1 MTGYM
6 KRDMRAGG
14 TTPRQPKHNY
24 EALGFGMRSAAV
36 VQKDRML
43 VRRGIDEGF
52 RQDSVYQN
60 PQHADRRARTEDGA
74 YSRAAAKRLAREEAD
89 LEMSGSCAA
98 AHAGGDDAL

>member
-1 MTGYM
+1 MAGYM
-6 KRDMRAGG
+6 NRSVRTGG

-60 PQHADRRARTEDGA
+60 PQHADRRARTEAGS
-74 YSRAAAKRLAREEAD
+74 YSRAAAKRLAREEVD
-89 LEMSGSCAA
+89 MELSGACMAVYAEGEDS
-98 AHAGGDDAL
+98 L